1 VSLLRKAFLILSIFF
16 VSHVFAQGRPED
28 TTRAGSG
35 GSSGTTQQGPTYD
48 GGVLGPNGAMGGPD
62 VTAVDRAADS
72 RRRTAKKKKPVG
84 TIRVDA
90 DVPKGSDQEVPEN
103 STTTK

>member
-1 VSLLRKAFLILSIFF
+1 MSLLRKAFLILSIFF
-16 VSHVFAQGRPED
+16 VSHVFAQGRAED
-28 TTRAGSG
+28 TARAGSG

-72 RRRTAKKKKPVG
+72 RRRRAKKKPVG

-90 DVPKGSDQEVPEN
+90 EVPKGSDQEVPEN